1 MEYRREES
9 GERVGGSGEGVEKE
23 WRRSERRCSGSCG
36 SNAKPCFHRDMSG
49 TSLGAPAVRLLLLFI
64 GALGSSTLDF
74 IFWIFTCHCVTL
86 LVAIK

>member
-36 SNAKPCFHRDMSG
+36 SNAKLYFHRDMSG
-49 TSLGAPAVRLLLLFI
+49 TSLQLSDLFSSSLQHWVL
-64 GALGSSTLDF
+64 AL
-74 IFWIFTCHCVTL
+74 
-86 LVAIK
+86 